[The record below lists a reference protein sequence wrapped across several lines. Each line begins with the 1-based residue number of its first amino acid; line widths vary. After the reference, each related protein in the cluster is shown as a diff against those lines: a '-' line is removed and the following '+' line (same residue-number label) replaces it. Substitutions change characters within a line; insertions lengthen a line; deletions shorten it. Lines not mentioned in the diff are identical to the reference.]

1 MAYKHPLYSSLAEE
15 AAVKEAGYHKFRA
28 EFDTL
33 RAKENDLMGLVLK
46 CHLIVEYYMT
56 ECLRVSLPGIDR
68 FDDAR
73 LSFAQKHHLLTGW
86 TFGFPWVK
94 DAVGALNTLRNK
106 VAHNIHYE
114 IQEKDL
120 QKIYECMDAIY
131 HAKKEA
137 PKRGREALIDFSTFA
152 AMALAGWTQEIQRH
166 APETGAAGYNQLC
179 IQKSKES
186 NQRATDNDAATPHR
200 A

>member
-1 MAYKHPLYSSLAEE
+1 MTFDKAMVHKHPLYSSLAEE
-15 AAVKEAGYHKFRA
+15 AAVREADYHKFRA

-33 RAKENDLMGLVLK
+33 WAKENDLMGLVLK
-46 CHLIVEYYMT
+46 CHLIVEFYMT
-56 ECLRVSLPGIDR
+56 QCLRVSLPGIDR

-94 DAVGALNTLRNK
+94 DGVGALNTLRNK

-114 IQEKDL
+114 IQDKDL

-131 HAKKEA
+131 HAKKET

-152 AMALAGWTQEIQRH
+152 AMALSGWTQEIQRH
-166 APETGAAGYNQLC
+166 APHTGAAGYNQLC
-179 IQKSKES
+179 IQKSKEP
-186 NQRATDNDAATPHR
+186 NQ
-200 A
+200 